1 MERKIWM
8 QELDRTAAWV
18 ILDAIIIGIAL
29 YVGLIHLCMEF
40 YILAGITTFIVIG
53 RQKNVNYSNMWIRI
67 RTVISELLTTFLTL
81 GLLWRF
87 VLWIVHHL

>member
-8 QELDRTAAWV
+8 QELDRTAMWL
-18 ILDAIIIGIAL
+18 ILNAIMIGIVL

-40 YILAGITTFIVIG
+40 YILVGVTTFIVIG
-53 RQKNVNYSNMWIRI
+53 RQKNVNYSNMWVRI
-67 RTVISELLTTFLTL
+67 RTVILELLTTFLIL
-81 GLLWRF
+81 GLLWRC